1 MARAVH
7 SKLMRA
13 VNEGRFVLTG
23 EVEPLK
29 TADADSIVKAAEALR
44 DWTVACNV
52 TDNPRARAY
61 MSSIAAAHIIQDR
74 AGVEAVCQMT
84 VRDRNRIAL
93 QSDLLGAAAL
103 GIRNVLTMSG
113 DHTTF
118 GDNPAAMPVYDIDT
132 AHFVKIVRLM
142 VDEGQDL
149 AGNRV
154 SGEVKLHVGIT
165 GNPNAEPLEIEVM
178 KVEKKVVLGAE
189 FMQTQGTFDIERAKG
204 FLHEMGRLKIPVILG
219 IFPCKSYATADI
231 LRKMV
236 PGITVPDEF
245 MEQMK
250 KADEVPDRDR
260 QSEMIDS
267 INTEF
272 FSSMIKELRKTERL
286 AGVHIMT
293 IGYESIVK
301 ALAENL

>member
-1 MARAVH
+1 MARAVY

-13 VNEGRFVLTG
+13 VGEGRFVFTG

-29 TADADSIVKAAEALR
+29 TADAEGIVKAAERLR

-61 MSSIAAAHIIQDR
+61 MSSVAASHIMQSR
-74 AGVEAVCQMT
+74 TGVEAVCQMT

-93 QSDLLGAAAL
+93 QSDILGAAAL

-118 GDNPAAMPVYDIDT
+118 GDNPQAMPVYDIDT
-132 AHFVKIVRLM
+132 AHFVRMVRLM
-142 VDEGQDL
+142 VDEGCDL

-154 SGEVKLHVGIT
+154 AGEVRLHVGIT
-165 GNPNAEPLEIEVM
+165 GNPNAEPLEMEIM
-178 KVEKKVVLGAE
+178 KIEKKVELGAE
-189 FMQTQGTFDIERAKG
+189 FMQTQATFDIERAKE
-204 FLHEMGRLKIPVILG
+204 FLREMGRLEIPVILG
-219 IFPCKSYATADI
+219 IFPCRSYATAEY
-231 LRKMV
+231 LRSSV

-250 KADEVPDRDR
+250 RADAAQDRSR
-260 QSEMIDS
+260 QREKIDDVN
-267 INTEF
+267 IEF

-286 AGVHIMT
+286 AGMHVMT
-293 IGYESIVK
+293 IGYERIVK
-301 ALAENL
+301 ALAERV